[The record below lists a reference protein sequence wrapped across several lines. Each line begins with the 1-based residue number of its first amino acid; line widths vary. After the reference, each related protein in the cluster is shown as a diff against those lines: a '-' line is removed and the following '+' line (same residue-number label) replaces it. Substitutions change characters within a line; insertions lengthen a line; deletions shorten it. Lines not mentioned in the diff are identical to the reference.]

1 MKPQIPFPPD
11 INDNPE
17 LAIFA
22 TLETVL
28 ELTINTIAAHNRE
41 LFDEF
46 GLDYQENIPAAT
58 WVADGIVTQA
68 TALQD
73 TLASY
78 RQALIADRRI
88 MLINI
93 AQTKAVS

>member
-1 MKPQIPFPPD
+1 MMTPIPFPPD
-11 INDNPE
+11 ISDNPE

-46 GLDYQENIPAAT
+46 GLDYQENIPATT
-58 WVADGIVTQA
+58 WVADSIVTQSA
-68 TALQD
+68 TLKD
-73 TLASY
+73 TLARY
-78 RQALIADRRI
+78 KQALNADRRN
-88 MLINI
+88 MINNRARI
-93 AQTKAVS
+93 KIDF